1 MTTHEATQHEG
12 EVPVDEAGFR
22 EAAIKG
28 LWGAFWLTVLT
39 IGEFIVFGLGDGESW
54 LTVALLPFIVLK
66 AWIILD
72 IFMHIRA
79 LWGDDH

>member
-1 MTTHEATQHEG
+1 MTTPEATQHEG

-22 EAAIKG
+22 KAAIKG

-39 IGEFIVFGLGDGESW
+39 IGEFIVFTIGDGESW
-54 LTVALLPFIVLK
+54 LTVALMPFIFLK

>member
-1 MTTHEATQHEG
+1 MTTQQAAPQEL
-12 EVPVDEAGFR
+12 PVDDAGFKK
-22 EAAIKG
+22 AAIKG

-39 IGEFIVFGLGDGESW
+39 IGEFIVFSAGDGESW
-54 LTVALLPFIVLK
+54 LTVALLPFILLK

-72 IFMHIRA
+72 TFMHIRA